1 MITTLEYGG
10 KGSLAKECGK
20 PLETENK
27 ERDSP
32 LKSGTQPSQLVDFNP
47 VGPTLDF

>member
-1 MITTLEYGG
+1 MITGLKYGG
-10 KGSLAKECGK
+10 KGSSAKECGK

-32 LKSGTQPSQLVDFNP
+32 LESGTQPC
-47 VGPTLDF
+47 PTC